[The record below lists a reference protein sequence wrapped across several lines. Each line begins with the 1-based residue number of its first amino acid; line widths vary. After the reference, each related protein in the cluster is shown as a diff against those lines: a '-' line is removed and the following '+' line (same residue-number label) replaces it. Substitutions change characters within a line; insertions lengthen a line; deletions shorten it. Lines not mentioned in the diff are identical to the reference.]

1 MNIQQKT
8 NTDGGH
14 FFYEEGGKELA
25 GMYYSKISDNQIS
38 IDHTEVDDSLAGKGV
53 GKILLESTVAFARKN
68 GLSITPI
75 CTYAKHVM
83 DKNAE
88 TYKDVRA

>member
-1 MNIQQKT
+1 MNIQHKT
-8 NTDGGH
+8 NAEGGH

-25 GMYYSKISDNQIS
+25 GIYYSSNGDKHIN
-38 IDHTEVDDSLAGKGV
+38 IDHTIVDDSLAGKGV
-53 GKILLESTVAFARKN
+53 GKILLEATVDFARKN

-75 CTYAKHVM
+75 CPYAKHVM